1 MTPSKPLLVISTIL
15 ALSSCSTSDQPS
27 FRHMSDEE
35 LISYNANKPL
45 KENVICF
52 KKQNTGSFI
61 KEIQCRTLAELAA
74 ERNNS
79 RPIDTLV
86 NDPRIYSSPNRLS
99 RD

>member
-45 KENVICF
+45 QENVIFF

-61 KEIQCRTLAELAA
+61 KE
-74 ERNNS
+74 NNVG
-79 RPIDTLV
+79 RWQNLPQNAIIVD
-86 NDPRIYSSPNRLS
+86 RLNTGE
-99 RD
+99 